1 MKQRTIGV
9 LVLAVVML
17 ATLSIPQGLAQIQGK
32 HGFPAMGG
40 SLGRYS
46 KTNLRGV
53 SNAAPA
59 SPGSSPASCGDL
71 GFTGKYGLVMY
82 NTGSVVV
89 LLQHAS
95 SNTQYTV
102 WLGHKT
108 STSGCDGSW
117 TQLGSISTNGNGNGG
132 FSDSLSVSSGTQ
144 YQVVVRDQAGNT
156 IYATAFFTT

>member
-9 LVLAVVML
+9 LVLAVVVL
-17 ATLSIPQGLAQIQGK
+17 AAFSIPQGFAVATK
-32 HGFPAMGG
+32 HGFPTLGG
-40 SLGRYS
+40 SLGLYA

-82 NTGSVVV
+82 NARSLLV
-89 LLQHAS
+89 LLQHAN
-95 SNTQYTV
+95 SNTQYSV

-117 TQLGSISTNGNGNGG
+117 AQLGWISTNGNGNGG
-132 FSDSLSVSSGTQ
+132 FSESLSPRSGTQ
-144 YQVVVRDQAGNT
+144 YQVVVRDHAGNT
-156 IYATAFFTT
+156 IYATAFFTP